1 MQHQPPAGK
10 ALTAEQ
16 RQQLEAYYAYKRLY
30 ELALDPVRGNFDAAH
45 LKEVNR
51 RIFQDLPGAGFI
63 DVTPGE
69 FRKTLQAGWDWQKQR
84 CYRPWRAQSVSRMR
98 RWPAQSVSP
107 YASLDSFF
115 NPCLRMRWHPAPIHL
130 KLIGQKQETPL

>member
-84 CYRPWRAQSVSRMR
+84 VLSTVA
-98 RWPAQSVSP
+98 SP
-107 YASLDSFF
+107 IRE
-115 NPCLRMRWHPAPIHL
+115 CVCVGGWH
-130 KLIGQKQETPL
+130 KL

>member
-1 MQHQPPAGK
+1 MQHQPPAGR

-16 RQQLEAYYAYKRLY
+16 RQQLEADYTHERLY
-30 ELALDPVRGNFDAAH
+30 ELAFDPVRGNFDATH

-69 FRKTLQAGWDWQKQR
+69 FRKTLQAGWDWHR
-84 CYRPWRAQSVSRMR
+84 
-98 RWPAQSVSP
+98 
-107 YASLDSFF
+107 L
-115 NPCLRMRWHPAPIHL
+115 
-130 KLIGQKQETPL
+130 